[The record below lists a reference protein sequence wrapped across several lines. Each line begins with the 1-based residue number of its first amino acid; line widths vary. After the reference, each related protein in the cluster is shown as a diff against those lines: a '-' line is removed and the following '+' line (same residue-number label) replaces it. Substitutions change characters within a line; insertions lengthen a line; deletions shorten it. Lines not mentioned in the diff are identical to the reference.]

1 MKDLLG
7 SGILF
12 LFPTSPTAP
21 ADVVSVVIVVVLV
34 IVVVVVNVVV
44 FVIDVVVVIMFDVAE
59 RTLIAATDDCRGPP
73 LLMSCC

>member
-21 ADVVSVVIVVVLV
+21 ADVVSVVLV